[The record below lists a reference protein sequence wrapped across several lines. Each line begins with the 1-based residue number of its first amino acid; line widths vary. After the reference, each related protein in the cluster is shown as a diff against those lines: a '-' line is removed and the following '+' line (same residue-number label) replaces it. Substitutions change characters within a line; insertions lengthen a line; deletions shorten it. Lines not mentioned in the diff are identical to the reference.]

1 MNVLLAKVFYELRPV
16 STCTGVRHSSTAA
29 NLRDVI
35 KQRRA
40 EAMEVFSKKNVD
52 EFVGFF
58 TPNATLMFPGN
69 DFIIGHEGTCRNSSG
84 LSE

>member
-1 MNVLLAKVFYELRPV
+1 MNVLLAEVFYEMGPV
-16 STCTGVRHSSTAA
+16 STGVRHSSTAA

-40 EAMEVFSKKNVD
+40 EAMEVFSKKDVD
-52 EFVGFF
+52 GFVGFF
-58 TPNATLMFPGN
+58 TPDATLMFPEI
-69 DFIIGHEGTCRNSSG
+69 DFISGHEGTRRNSSE